1 MRILVAVDKNP
12 YSSYVVHEVG
22 KLAINTWSDITL
34 LGIMDP
40 KEAPN
45 RNIENSDLA
54 KTLLDYREIITFY
67 YPKGE
72 CPYSIEEISSFLKL
86 DENRFIG
93 MGKGGL
99 KTLKIIIRKGSNIV
113 NEILKQANEDEATL
127 IILGCNKTNGCKW
140 GDLDVPARIGNQAPC
155 SVLIVKENKSPK
167 QIVCCLDHDYI
178 SQNSLEL
185 INQIVTLYKAE
196 LKIVGVAEGGSLK
209 VKVENTMK
217 NLFMYYLKQDIP
229 MWLEV
234 IDSSIFPTFVNQ
246 ISQENLIAIWLGK
259 KSFLRKFLPNEKIIN
274 LINTAPSS
282 VLLLR

>member
-22 KLAINTWSDITL
+22 KLAVNTWSDITL
-34 LGIMDP
+34 LGVIKP
-40 KEAPN
+40 EEAPN
-45 RNIENSDLA
+45 RIEDSDLA
-54 KTLLDYREIITFY
+54 KTLLDYREIITSY

-72 CPYSIEEISSFLKL
+72 CPYSREEISTFTTPK
-86 DENRFIG
+86 DNVFVG
-93 MGKGGL
+93 VGKGGL
-99 KTLKIIIRKGSNIV
+99 KTLKIIIKKGTNIV
-113 NEILKQANEDEATL
+113 DEILEQSTEDDSTL

-140 GDLDVPARIGNQAPC
+140 GELDIPAKIANQAPC

-178 SQNSLEL
+178 TQNSLEL
-185 INQIVTLYKAE
+185 INQMVTLYKAE
-196 LKIVGVAEGGSLK
+196 LKIVGVSEAGSLK
-209 VKVENTMK
+209 IKVENTMK

-234 IDSSIFPTFVNQ
+234 IDSSVFHTFVNQ
-246 ISQENLIAIWLGK
+246 ISQDNLIAIWFGR

-274 LINTAPSS
+274 LINTTPSS